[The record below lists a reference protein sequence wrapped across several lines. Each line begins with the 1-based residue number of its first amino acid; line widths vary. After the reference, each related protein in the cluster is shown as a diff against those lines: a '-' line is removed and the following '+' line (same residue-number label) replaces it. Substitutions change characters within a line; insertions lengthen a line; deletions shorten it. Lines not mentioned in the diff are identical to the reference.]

1 MKNAIVEEAF
11 ELQSSRDFEKRSKEM
26 YCDQSGEFA
35 NTGS

>member
-26 YCDQSGEFA
+26 YWDQSGEFV
-35 NTGS
+35 NIGS